1 MKFMKW
7 RFLAITCVVC
17 LLPILLGVA
26 LWNSLP
32 DTMAIHFDMYNNP
45 DNFAPKGFVVFGL
58 PCLMVLLQVICC
70 VINDIN
76 ASKHG
81 DRQKFERVT
90 KWIIPVMTM
99 ILQVVTLGYG
109 LGWNLDIRK
118 VAALI
123 VGGVFLVIGNYM
135 PKFDEINGFRVDV
148 EKTRKINRFLG
159 YEAVVMG
166 LLFLGSI
173 LLPPIATM
181 GCLFLLIPYVI
192 VGVVYG
198 IVVGRK

>member
-123 VGGVFLVIGNYM
+123 VGGILLLIGNYL
-135 PKFDEINGFRVDV
+135 PKFDRVKNWDLET
-148 EKTRKINRFLG
+148 EKARKINRFIG
-159 YEAVVMG
+159 YETVVMG

-181 GCLFLLIPYVI
+181 VCLFLLIPYVI

-198 IVVGRK
+198 IVAGRK

>member
-1 MKFMKW
+1 MKW
-7 RFLAITCVVC
+7 RFLAVTCVVC

-173 LLPPIATM
+173 FLPPVATM
-181 GCLFLLIPYVI
+181 VCLFLLIPYVI

>member
-7 RFLAITCVVC
+7 RFLAVTCVVC

-58 PCLMVLLQVICC
+58 PCLMVVLQVICC

-76 ASKHG
+76 AKKHG
-81 DRQKFERVT
+81 ARVKFERVT

-109 LGWNLDIRK
+109 LGWNLDIRR

-148 EKTRKINRFLG
+148 EKARKINRFLG

-181 GCLFLLIPYVI
+181 VCLILLIPYVI